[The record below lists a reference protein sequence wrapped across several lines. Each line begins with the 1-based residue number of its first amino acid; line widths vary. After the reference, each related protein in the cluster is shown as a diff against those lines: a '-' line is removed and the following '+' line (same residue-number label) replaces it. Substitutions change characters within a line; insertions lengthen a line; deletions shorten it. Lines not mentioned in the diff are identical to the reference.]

1 MGMKR
6 PTKSETNKTLE
17 KFEAAVSRTEEQWL
31 AAWAEG
37 LPMPRNYRLPN
48 PFPRG
53 ALKG

>member
-1 MGMKR
+1 MKR

-17 KFEAAVSRTEEQWL
+17 EFEAAVSRTQEQWL

-48 PFPRG
+48 PLP
-53 ALKG
+53 